1 MQPLV
6 ITIKNVTTG
15 EQRLRAFYR
24 SPVHVGRNELND
36 LPLPNGYVSLWH
48 AVIRFDEEAVR
59 YTDLGSKN
67 GSEVGG
73 ARVEANKPVDVNLGV
88 PVQIGELRLEFSRDE
103 AMAEAAD
110 REPATLFSS
119 EAGDQPP
126 AESVSTRF
134 FEIPKDFLAAKPAP
148 APPPRRAPEPPP
160 RQPEPEP
167 ELPEPEPDT
176 DLIPPPRRAPEP
188 SRRAETERE
197 MPSVSFREGSRMA
210 PVPAAPPAH
219 TSAPEPRREP
229 RPASSA
235 AALIDNAM
243 ADYLRFRDAWKS
255 LRLDL
260 THGLK
265 SLPREERTRALD
277 LVKEKMPQVLKE
289 EDFQVMLNALGI
301 ASRRT
306 LERMS
311 GEAPAPAPAA
321 APRAAPAGGGEVEG
335 AAQKL
340 IGRFARSYVPGAPQP
355 PPAAESEKMMERVAD
370 VLETCAK
377 MFVEFRKGHGQ
388 FAEHMAVRTQRREG
402 PLEDAKDSREVLAYV
417 LDWRKGGHA
426 RVDELKNGFKQ
437 FMVHEIALLQG
448 LRAGVQELM
457 ESMNPEKISEE
468 AGSSLLGAGG
478 KWKKFVEIYEDLA
491 EEQTLTRKLF
501 GNAFWRAYTAVV
513 QESE

>member
-6 ITIKNVTTG
+6 ITVKNITTG

-24 SPVHVGRNELND
+24 SPVHVGRNEMND

-48 AVIRFDEEAVR
+48 AVIRFDEEAIR

-73 ARVEANKPVDVNLGV
+73 ARVDANKPVDVSLQV

-103 AMAEAAD
+103 ALAEAAD

-119 EAGDQPP
+119 DGADQPP

-134 FEIPKDFLAAKPAP
+134 FEVPKDLLPPKPAP
-148 APPPRRAPEPPP
+148 APRRSGPKAQSAPPP
-160 RQPEPEP
+160 RDPIPLRDLAGVRP
-167 ELPEPEPDT
+167 LP
-176 DLIPPPRRAPEP
+176 APAP
-188 SRRAETERE
+188 SPT
-197 MPSVSFREGSRMA
+197 
-210 PVPAAPPAH
+210 
-219 TSAPEPRREP
+219 PEPRREP
-229 RPASSA
+229 RPAGSA
-235 AALIDNAM
+235 AALIENSM
-243 ADYLRFRDAWKS
+243 VDYTRFRDAWKN

-265 SLPREERTRALD
+265 SLPKEERHRALD

-311 GEAPAPAPAA
+311 GDAPAGSSAPAPAPASRGSPEGEA
-321 APRAAPAGGGEVEG
+321 AL
-335 AAQKL
+335 KL
-340 IGRFARSYVPGAPQP
+340 VGRFARSYVPGAPQP
-355 PPAAESEKMMERVAD
+355 PPPAESERMMERVAD

-388 FAEHMAVRTQRREG
+388 FAEHMAVRVQRREG

-417 LDWRKGGHA
+417 LDWRQGGHA
-426 RVDELKNGFKQ
+426 RVDELKDGFKQ

-501 GNAFWRAYTAVV
+501 GTAFWRAYTAVV

>member
-6 ITIKNVTTG
+6 ITIRNVTTG

-48 AVIRFDEEAVR
+48 AVIRFEEEAVR

-73 ARVEANKPVDVNLGV
+73 ARVEPNKPVDVGPQL
-88 PVQIGELRLEFSRDE
+88 PVAIGELRLEFSRDS
-103 AMAEAAD
+103 ALADAAD
-110 REPATLFSS
+110 REPQTAFSS
-119 EAGDQPP
+119 DGADQPP

-134 FEIPKDFLAAKPAP
+134 FEVPKDLVPPKPA
-148 APPPRRAPEPPP
+148 APRRAPTADSPPQRRAPEP
-160 RQPEPEP
+160 EPEP
-167 ELPEPEPDT
+167 VRYQEPE
-176 DLIPPPRRAPEP
+176 PPPRRPDP
-188 SRRAETERE
+188 IQLRE
-197 MPSVSFREGSRMA
+197 L
-210 PVPAAPPAH
+210 PVARPAL
-219 TSAPEPRREP
+219 EPRREEP
-229 RPASSA
+229 RREEPRREEPRRDRVAPARVT
-235 AALIDNAM
+235 ALLDQAM
-243 ADYLRFRDAWKS
+243 PDYTKFRDAWKS

-260 THGLK
+260 SHGLK
-265 SLPREERTRALD
+265 SLSKEERSRALD
-277 LVKEKMPQVLKE
+277 QIKERMPQVLKE

-306 LERMS
+306 LERMGLDHAHAS
-311 GEAPAPAPAA
+311 SAPAAAPAPAPAA
-321 APRAAPAGGGEVEG
+321 AKGSPEGEAAL
-335 AAQKL
+335 KL
-340 IGRFARSYVPGAPQP
+340 VGRFARSYVPGAPQP
-355 PPAAESEKMMERVAD
+355 PPPPEAEKMMERVAD

-402 PLEDAKDSREVLAYV
+402 PLEDAKDAREVLAYV

-426 RVDELKNGFKQ
+426 RVDELKDGFKQ

-457 ESMNPEKISEE
+457 EQMNPEKISEE

-501 GNAFWRAYTAVV
+501 GTAFWRAYTAVV

>member
-1 MQPLV
+1 MAPLV

-48 AVIRFDEEAVR
+48 AVIRFDDEAVR

-73 ARVEANKPVDVNLGV
+73 ARVDANKVVDVGPQV

-103 AMAEAAD
+103 ALAEAAD
-110 REPATLFSS
+110 REPGTLFGSS
-119 EAGDQPP
+119 GDGGADQPP

-134 FEIPKDFLAAKPAP
+134 YEVPKDLVLPRPSAPPPRRAPEPAP

-160 RQPEPEP
+160 PADLEEPSTERTARP
-167 ELPEPEPDT
+167 RVAAPIPLREVTSATHE
-176 DLIPPPRRAPEP
+176 PPPQRAPRGP
-188 SRRAETERE
+188 A
-197 MPSVSFREGSRMA
+197 GSA
-210 PVPAAPPAH
+210 
-219 TSAPEPRREP
+219 SA
-229 RPASSA
+229 
-235 AALIDNAM
+235 LVDGAM
-243 ADYLRFRDAWKS
+243 SDYVRFRDAWKS

-277 LVKEKMPQVLKE
+277 VIKERMPQVLKE
-289 EDFQVMLNALGI
+289 EEFQVMLNALGI

-306 LERMS
+306 LARMT
-311 GEAPAPAPAA
+311 GEESAPAAPAPAPAPSRSSGPSEA
-321 APRAAPAGGGEVEG
+321 DG

-340 IGRFARSYVPGAPQP
+340 IGRFARSYVPGAPQSP
-355 PPAAESEKMMERVAD
+355 PPSESEKMMERVAD

-388 FAEHMAVRTQRREG
+388 FADHMAVRVQQREG
-402 PLEDAKDSREVLAYV
+402 ALGEAKDAREVLAYV
-417 LDWRKGGHA
+417 LDWRQGGHA
-426 RVDELKNGFKQ
+426 RVDELKDGFKQ

-457 ESMNPEKISEE
+457 ESMNPEKISED
-468 AGSSLLGAGG
+468 AGSSLLGSGG

>member
-6 ITIKNVTTG
+6 ITIRNVTTG

-48 AVIRFDEEAVR
+48 AVIRFEEDAIR

-73 ARVEANKPVDVNLGV
+73 ARVEPNKPVDVGPSA
-88 PVQIGELRLEFSRDE
+88 PVAIGELRLEFSRDP
-103 AMAEAAD
+103 ALAEAAD
-110 REPATLFSS
+110 REPQTAFSS
-119 EAGDQPP
+119 DGADQPP

-134 FEIPKDFLAAKPAP
+134 FEVPKDLVPPKPAP
-148 APPPRRAPEPPP
+148 SRRAPTVDSPPQRRAPEP
-160 RQPEPEP
+160 EPEP
-167 ELPEPEPDT
+167 LRYQEPE
-176 DLIPPPRRAPEP
+176 PPPRRPEP
-188 SRRAETERE
+188 IPLRDLPGARPPLEHRREEPRKER
-197 MPSVSFREGSRMA
+197 
-210 PVPAAPPAH
+210 AAPGNA
-219 TSAPEPRREP
+219 T
-229 RPASSA
+229 
-235 AALIDNAM
+235 ALIDNAM
-243 ADYLRFRDAWKS
+243 ADYTKFRDAWKS

-260 THGLK
+260 SHGLK
-265 SLPREERTRALD
+265 HLTKEERSRALD
-277 LVKEKMPQVLKE
+277 QIKERMPQVLKE

-306 LERMS
+306 LERM
-311 GEAPAPAPAA
+311 GLDHAQAPAAPAAPAA
-321 APRAAPAGGGEVEG
+321 APAASKGSPEGE
-335 AAQKL
+335 AALKL
-340 IGRFARSYVPGAPQP
+340 VGRFARSYVPGAPQP
-355 PPAAESEKMMERVAD
+355 PPSPEAEKMMERVAD

-402 PLEDAKDSREVLAYV
+402 PLEDAKDAREVLAYV

-426 RVDELKNGFKQ
+426 RVDELKDGFKQ

-457 ESMNPEKISEE
+457 EQMNPEKISEE

-478 KWKKFVEIYEDLA
+478 KWKKFVEVYEDLA

-501 GNAFWRAYTAVV
+501 GTAFWRAYTAVV